1 MVYIQRRW
9 GVVAGETR
17 WLAPREVRGRGLG
30 PLHPPLPA
38 TDARV
43 WRRPV
48 ASVGVARRGGGG
60 GAGRGEKGGV
70 CGGDHPDGG
79 QRGVEYL
86 AAAIRRF
93 RQFTLEMLTTEPSP

>member
-60 GAGRGEKGGV
+60 GCLGA
-70 CGGDHPDGG
+70 G
-79 QRGVEYL
+79 QRSEFLRG
-86 AAAIRRF
+86 
-93 RQFTLEMLTTEPSP
+93 TTATGASGDFNI